1 MSPFFTGFF
10 TYSLFHSFTFSLLHF
25 FTSSLFHCFGE
36 TMNYPFWDIPILGSG
51 WVIGIIAIFHVM
63 ISQFAVG
70 GGLYLPMAERK
81 ALRMPEGQLRTDWL
95 NQLASHSKFFPHPH
109 RRLRHR
115 QRRGHLVRHRPHS
128 TRGHQH
134 ADS

>member
-1 MSPFFTGFF
+1 
-10 TYSLFHSFTFSLLHF
+10 
-25 FTSSLFHCFGE
+25 
-36 TMNYPFWDIPILGSG
+36 MNYPFWDIPYLGSG

-81 ALRMPEGQLRTDWL
+81 AMRMPEGPLRDDWL
-95 NQLASHSKFFPHPH
+95 KQLASHSKFFLILTAVFGTVS
-109 RRLRHR
+109 RRR
-115 QRRGHLVRHRPHS
+115 HLVRHRPHPS
-128 TRGHQH
+128 RGHQH